1 VRCGHLVGNFPH
13 EDFHGNEMANYL
25 HPENHALM
33 RQPGKGGLPRDW
45 ILEIHFVD
53 RAKRFGGFVEQL
65 LTVD

>member
-1 VRCGHLVGNFPH
+1 
-13 EDFHGNEMANYL
+13 
-25 HPENHALM
+25 M